1 MTLFISRSWTN
12 DSLLWFQVL
21 HIVGSPTD
29 EFSFCLN
36 LFYASSFDVKA
47 HPQFQHKWAIVR
59 PEDKKWTFTQD
70 LTNVVQTDTGK
81 LIKNSDVEWFNLP
94 NAMAVISTEIRPVLV
109 VPHLFCLDGS
119 TKCRYVKIFWFYKKI
134 LLFQPIT
141 KEEQFLVIHFL
152 DLDCAQCPR
161 TNLNILIFKTHFT

>member
-1 MTLFISRSWTN
+1 M
-12 DSLLWFQVL
+12 
-21 HIVGSPTD
+21 GSPTD

-81 LIKNSDVEWFNLP
+81 LIKNSEVEWFNLP

-109 VPHLFCLDGS
+109 VPHLFCLDGA
-119 TKCRYVKIFWFYKKI
+119 TKCRYI
-134 LLFQPIT
+134 
-141 KEEQFLVIHFL
+141 
-152 DLDCAQCPR
+152 
-161 TNLNILIFKTHFT
+161 

>member
-1 MTLFISRSWTN
+1 MFLNSKKIPSLNGLIYYTPAMVGGGLNELYCSHGLIISF
-12 DSLLWFQVL
+12 LWFQIL

-59 PEDKKWTFTQD
+59 PQDKKWTFTQD

-81 LIKNSDVEWFNLP
+81 LIKNSEVEWFNLP

-109 VPHLFCLDGS
+109 LPHLFCLDGS
-119 TKCRYVKIFWFYKKI
+119 TKSRYI
-134 LLFQPIT
+134 
-141 KEEQFLVIHFL
+141 
-152 DLDCAQCPR
+152 
-161 TNLNILIFKTHFT
+161 

>member
-1 MTLFISRSWTN
+1 
-12 DSLLWFQVL
+12 
-21 HIVGSPTD
+21 VGSPTD

-47 HPQFQHKWAIVR
+47 QSQFQHKWAIIR

-81 LIKNSDVEWFNLP
+81 LIKDSEVEWFNLP
-94 NAMAVISTEIRPVLV
+94 NAMAVISNEIRPILV
-109 VPHLFCLDGS
+109 MPHLFCLDGS
-119 TKCRYVKIFWFYKKI
+119 TRCRYIKCFVFTQKF

-141 KEEQFLVIHFL
+141 KEEQFSVM
-152 DLDCAQCPR
+152 
-161 TNLNILIFKTHFT
+161 

>member
-1 MTLFISRSWTN
+1 M
-12 DSLLWFQVL
+12 
-21 HIVGSPTD
+21 GSPTD

-109 VPHLFCLDGS
+109 VPHLFCLDGA
-119 TKCRYVKIFWFYKKI
+119 TKCRYLHLEVLNPPLSTNHKRGAIFG
-134 LLFQPIT
+134 
-141 KEEQFLVIHFL
+141 H
-152 DLDCAQCPR
+152 
-161 TNLNILIFKTHFT
+161 IFFGFGSRAKHGFSHYE